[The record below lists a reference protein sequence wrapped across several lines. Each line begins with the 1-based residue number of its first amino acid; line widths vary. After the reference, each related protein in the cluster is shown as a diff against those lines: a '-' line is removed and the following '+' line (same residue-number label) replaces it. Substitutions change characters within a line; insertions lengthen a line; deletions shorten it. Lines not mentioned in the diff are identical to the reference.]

1 MLMNLNTLAM
11 LSVMMKEMIKT
22 YYVRFVVYSHEL
34 IMVWCYGS
42 ILQLVLLIGFD
53 TVTESA

>member
-1 MLMNLNTLAM
+1 MLMNLNM

-34 IMVWCYGS
+34 M
-42 ILQLVLLIGFD
+42 F
-53 TVTESA
+53 